1 MSMVKNRRGLSV
13 MILLFLLVVI
23 GSLAIAALMITQ
35 SGGRAS
41 GGVLES
47 AVNFQSANSGLEW
60 VRHITSGYTTSDKAK
75 WKSLD
80 GASHETAGSGG
91 PRFTIDID
99 YADSDNDPMTEDT
112 VTIVSMGATGARQAG
127 SGAREVSIQVT
138 VPVGASGYSF
148 SDHFDQSTSESFDKR
163 YQFGQ
168 ASAPHQDMTPYK
180 TVLPQAGGDTL
191 NLFTHSSEAGGT
203 PSVLRMGGAGEA
215 RLIISAQ
222 ACLKWSA
229 SGPSGN
235 CDYAQCQSING
246 CEARTGLDI
255 LPDGSGFQNY
265 FIKIRARLMSGDGFG
280 IYFRSAYANQDDPYN
295 IDFGT
300 LTAYIWQYD
309 KGLGY
314 LAPCDRSTAITG
326 NNGMGMLATRRV
338 EGGSETCGVDCA
350 IYQGQASP
358 ATYPFFCPENE
369 SNLPILAGWRFT
381 EPDWLIS
388 WRTIYI
394 YVFGPKANVYVGRE
408 GITGIGGENLP
419 EHVGEID
426 LAQVGSLLQTGDVGL
441 RTWNA
446 SVAEIDYINIY
457 SNDSDNNPTTF
468 TGE

>member
-1 MSMVKNRRGLSV
+1 MSFMSKRRGLS
-13 MILLFLLVVI
+13 IIAPLFLLVAI
-23 GSLAIAALMITQ
+23 GSLAIAAVMITQ
-35 SGGRAS
+35 SGGRS
-41 GGVLES
+41 LGSIFES
-47 AVNFQSANSGLEW
+47 ASNFQSANSGLEW

-80 GASHETAGSGG
+80 GASHEIAENGG
-91 PRFTIDID
+91 ARFTLGID
-99 YADSDNDPMTEDT
+99 YVDSDNDPMTKDI
-112 VTIVSMGATGARQAG
+112 VHIVSIGTTGDQQGANGR
-127 SGAREVSIQVT
+127 REASISVT
-138 VPVGASGYSF
+138 VPVSSGSLSF
-148 SDHFDQSTSESFDKR
+148 SDHFDQSTPDSFDKR

-168 ASAPHQDMTPYK
+168 GSAPHGDMTPYP
-180 TVLPQAGGDTL
+180 TILPYPGGDVS

-215 RLIISAQ
+215 RLIINVQ
-222 ACLKWSA
+222 ACLKWNA
-229 SGPSGN
+229 SGLAGG
-235 CDYAQCQSING
+235 CDYAQCQSVNG

-255 LPDGSGFQNY
+255 SPDGSGFQNY

-280 IYFRSAYANQDDPYN
+280 IYFRSSYANQGDPDN

-314 LAPCDRSTAITG
+314 LPPCDRFTAITG

-338 EGGSETCGVDCA
+338 QGGSETCGADCA
-350 IYQGQASP
+350 IYQGQAGP

-369 SNLPILAGWRFT
+369 SNLPVLAGWRFT

-394 YVFGPKANVYVGRE
+394 YVFQSGANVYVGRQ
-408 GITGIGGENLP
+408 GITGAGGENQP

-426 LAQVGSLLQTGDVGL
+426 LAQVGSLLKTGDIGL
-441 RTWNA
+441 RTWNG
-446 SVAEIDYINIY
+446 SVVEIDYINVY
-457 SNDSDNNPTTF
+457 SNDQDNNPALF
-468 TGE
+468 SGG